1 MDEEDT
7 GEFGINPQ
15 RIQTT
20 TDFSSAPSSGVNM
33 KQKQGHQ
40 SGSVLDGNPVVNL
53 FLNPPRDR
61 TCVSLLKRMGWRGE
75 KCGLKMRLAMI
86 ISIRDK
92 LIQIIASGA
101 LKKKNAAQDSDPS
114 VKVYNCSMGPIEF
127 ERPKHDEENSSDS
140 CSSVTSIRFD
150 LDDFEILTHMPKV
163 NRFGLGY
170 VGLMSDRD
178 KGSSVGM
185 HVNLFAPF
193 EVADRKTNK
202 KVYSFKKHYIFVL
215 VF

>member
-20 TDFSSAPSSGVNM
+20 SDFSAGGGAAQKPGPTGVLN
-33 KQKQGHQ
+33 
-40 SGSVLDGNPVVNL
+40 GNPVVNL
-53 FLNPPRDR
+53 FLIPPKDR

-75 KCGLKMRLAMI
+75 R
-86 ISIRDK
+86 
-92 LIQIIASGA
+92 ASGGA
-101 LKKKNAAQDSDPS
+101 SKKKNKKDSN

-127 ERPKHDEENSSDS
+127 QRPDVADENSSDS
-140 CSSVTSIRFD
+140 CSSVTSIQFD
-150 LDDFEILTHMPKV
+150 LDDFEILTHLPKV

-178 KGSSVGM
+178 KGSVGM

-202 KVYSFKKHYIFVL
+202 KVFISIYVL
-215 VF
+215 SDAWN